1 MQTLGKYEIIEEIG
15 RGGFA
20 TVYRAHDIKMER
32 EVALK
37 VIRGGFTEEAAFVAR
52 FRQNVECG
60 SVSGGWDHP
69 RRDFRF
75 LPVLE
80 G

>member
-20 TVYRAHDIKMER
+20 VVYRAHDTKMER

-37 VIRGGFTEEAAFVAR
+37 VITGNFTEEAAFVRALPAEYQMWK
-52 FRQNVECG
+52 RQWRLG
-60 SVSGGWDHP
+60 SSTTRSSVAAA
-69 RRDFRF
+69 
-75 LPVLE
+75 
-80 G
+80 